1 MILDGNMK
9 EIAINFIKNTWLG
22 LLKQKWFQK
31 ELVKQ
36 ITKYL
41 KRVDKTES
49 LVDDAFVQFI
59 RDNKNELLSILKAE
73 SEKSDSVIDEIL
85 IQTIEKC

>member
-1 MILDGNMK
+1 MTLGGNMK
-9 EIAINFIKNTWLG
+9 EIAINFIKNAWLG

-41 KRVDKTES
+41 KRVDQTES
-49 LVDDAFVQFI
+49 LVDDAFVKFVK
-59 RDNKNELLSILKAE
+59 DNKNELLPILKAE
-73 SEKSDSVIDEIL
+73 AEKSDSVIDEIL